1 MKPKLNEE
9 TLTAYALGE
18 LDDDSR
24 AAIEQELA
32 NNPEAQEMVE
42 EIRAVSELATAAFSE
57 QVKASETE
65 RTLTYE
71 ALAGV
76 EPSASEPA
84 DNGTV
89 TRFRMGRSALALAAM
104 ALICVG
110 IFAALYP
117 SAKTSF
123 RTQLANK
130 FSLGDSMA
138 PNTQGQ
144 QAILPNDPRREIS
157 ALRSHDEADSQSEN
171 SSNEMS
177 WWQEFKRNVTGEI
190 QQEPN
195 KVRVDDLVLTY
206 SDSAGTAVDVS
217 DTDAGAPQ
225 VESKNVESGEV
236 FFGGA
241 IAVVPGDGGVNASRE
256 TITIVA
262 AFPSVAESVAAR
274 PSQAVGGGR
283 AELRLGIPGLGGGGF
298 GAGAQGG
305 GGVAGGGFGGGG
317 GDSARNGTTVFK
329 SLPPV
334 AAPQS
339 SGGLQNVEV
348 TGSLNIRNNFYAPE
362 EAIAPA
368 PSRSSFG
375 KDIIAHKAIPPLN
388 QSGPGVPETEPVL
401 GFDFQDQLNE
411 QVIAPAPS
419 RSSLGKDISPK
430 GAPQSIERELERL
443 EQQLQALAYL
453 DAKNSVSE
461 HKYEERILV
470 ADRADAPPVAPVPPA
485 PQVSPGSETYSFIQD
500 NPFIAVSRQPLS
512 TFSIDVDTASYSNM
526 RRFLT
531 QNTRPPK
538 NAVRVEE
545 LINYF
550 SYDYAPPEGE
560 DPFSANIEVASSP
573 WNQGTRLVRIGLKGS
588 ELTNEER
595 PPTNLVFL
603 IDVSGSM
610 RPANKLPLL
619 QQGLAMLA
627 RQMREEDRVAM
638 VVYAGNSGLV
648 LPSTAGNQQSAILG
662 ALERLNAGG
671 STNGGA
677 GIELA
682 YNTAVQNFIPGGV
695 NRVVL
700 ATDGDFNVGITDRN
714 ALVNLIEAKAKSGVF
729 LSVLGFGMGNLQDD
743 NLEGLAN
750 KGNGNYAYIDTLREA
765 RKVLVE
771 EMAGTLVTIAKDVKI
786 QVEFNPAQVKAYRLV
801 GYENRL
807 LAARDFN
814 DDAKDAGEIGA
825 GHTVTAL
832 YEIVSKDGAF
842 PTAGVDALKYQTPQ
856 PAKTEIVED
865 QGDGELLT
873 VKLRY
878 KQPEGNTSKL
888 LEFPVMDEGAM
899 LGQAS
904 TDFRFATSV
913 AGFGMLL
920 RNGTSDAQGLNF
932 EAIRS
937 LAQSALGEDRHGY
950 RAEFLSLVDQARQ
963 LITPQQYVTGAV
975 ILKGIYVTDVGASVQ
990 LLTPQGDL
998 SLDQGAQG
1006 GGYQILSIDT
1016 GAGCVDVLNLS
1027 TGQRSRIC
1035 I

>member
-1 MKPKLNEE
+1 LQTLGYGPEDGQAEPKN
-9 TLTAYALGE
+9 
-18 LDDDSR
+18 D
-24 AAIEQELA
+24 
-32 NNPEAQEMVE
+32 
-42 EIRAVSELATAAFSE
+42 
-57 QVKASETE
+57 
-65 RTLTYE
+65 
-71 ALAGV
+71 
-76 EPSASEPA
+76 
-84 DNGTV
+84 
-89 TRFRMGRSALALAAM
+89 RF
-104 ALICVG
+104 
-110 IFAALYP
+110 
-117 SAKTSF
+117 
-123 RTQLANK
+123 
-130 FSLGDSMA
+130 
-138 PNTQGQ
+138 
-144 QAILPNDPRREIS
+144 
-157 ALRSHDEADSQSEN
+157 
-171 SSNEMS
+171 
-177 WWQEFKRNVTGEI
+177 
-190 QQEPN
+190 
-195 KVRVDDLVLTY
+195 
-206 SDSAGTAVDVS
+206 
-217 DTDAGAPQ
+217 
-225 VESKNVESGEV
+225 
-236 FFGGA
+236 
-241 IAVVPGDGGVNASRE
+241 
-256 TITIVA
+256 
-262 AFPSVAESVAAR
+262 
-274 PSQAVGGGR
+274 
-283 AELRLGIPGLGGGGF
+283 
-298 GAGAQGG
+298 
-305 GGVAGGGFGGGG
+305 
-317 GDSARNGTTVFK
+317 
-329 SLPPV
+329 
-334 AAPQS
+334 
-339 SGGLQNVEV
+339 
-348 TGSLNIRNNFYAPE
+348 
-362 EAIAPA
+362 
-368 PSRSSFG
+368 
-375 KDIIAHKAIPPLN
+375 
-388 QSGPGVPETEPVL
+388 
-401 GFDFQDQLNE
+401 
-411 QVIAPAPS
+411 
-419 RSSLGKDISPK
+419 
-430 GAPQSIERELERL
+430 
-443 EQQLQALAYL
+443 
-453 DAKNSVSE
+453 
-461 HKYEERILV
+461 LV
-470 ADRADAPPVAPVPPA
+470 ADRADAPLVAPVPPA

-531 QNTRPPK
+531 QNTRPPR

-610 RPANKLPLL
+610 SPANKLPLL
-619 QQGLAMLA
+619 KQGLAMLA

-662 ALERLNAGG
+662 ALERLKSGG

-700 ATDGDFNVGITDRN
+700 ATDGDFNVGLTDRN

-814 DDAKDAGEIGA
+814 DDTKDAGEIGA

-832 YEIVSKDGAF
+832 YEIVSKDGVF
-842 PTAGVDALKYQTPQ
+842 PTAGVDALKYQTPP
-856 PAKTEIVED
+856 PAKTEIVAD

-888 LEFPVMDEGAM
+888 LEFPVMDEGVM

-920 RNGTSDAQGLNF
+920 RNGTSNAQGLNF
-932 EAIRS
+932 EAVRS
-937 LAQSALGEDRHGY
+937 LAQSALGDDRHGY
-950 RAEFLSLVDQARQ
+950 RAEFLSLVDRARQ
-963 LITPQQYVTGAV
+963 LITPQPYSSGAV
-975 ILKGIYVTDVGASVQ
+975 TLKGIYIQGGGAVAHLQ
-990 LLTPQGDL
+990 TPQGEFRL
-998 SLDQGAQG
+998 KEGARG
-1006 GGYQILSIDT
+1006 NGYLVVRIDA
-1016 GAGCVDVLNLS
+1016 GAGCVYIESVNG
-1027 TGQRSRIC
+1027 GQQSRIC
-1035 I
+1035 V

>member
-1 MKPKLNEE
+1 MKPELNEE

-32 NNPEAQEMVE
+32 TNPDAREIVE
-42 EIRAVSELATAAFSE
+42 EIRAVGELATAAFSE
-57 QVKASETE
+57 EVKTSETE

-76 EPSASEPA
+76 ETSASEPA
-84 DNGTV
+84 DHGTV
-89 TRFRMGRSALALAAM
+89 TRFRMSRSAFALAAM

-123 RTQLANK
+123 RTQLAK
-130 FSLGDSMA
+130 FSQGDGMA

-144 QAILPNDPRREIS
+144 QAISPNDPRREIS
-157 ALRSHDEADSQSEN
+157 ELESHDEAASQPEN
-171 SSNEMS
+171 SSSEAS
-177 WWQEFKRNVTGEI
+177 WWQEFKRNVLYLDDGSPAREI
-190 QQEPN
+190 QQEPR
-195 KVRVDDLVLTY
+195 VRVDDLTLTY
-206 SDSAGTAVDVS
+206 SDSAGTAGDVS
-217 DTDAGAPQ
+217 DTDAELSPVRVAADRPTSEFD
-225 VESKNVESGEV
+225 VFSEFNVVVTDTGNDSTLESGNGGFDPRTGDGVRAEGQTDMV
-236 FFGGA
+236 FGGA
-241 IAVVPGDGGVNASRE
+241 LQRVGGDG
-256 TITIVA
+256 
-262 AFPSVAESVAAR
+262 
-274 PSQAVGGGR
+274 R
-283 AELRLGIPGLGGGGF
+283 A
-298 GAGAQGG
+298 
-305 GGVAGGGFGGGG
+305 
-317 GDSARNGTTVFK
+317 
-329 SLPPV
+329 
-334 AAPQS
+334 
-339 SGGLQNVEV
+339 GGLQNVEV
-348 TGSLNIRNNFYAPE
+348 GGSARIRAGNTVTLLSAAPEAIEESLQRNVAESAQFAKKPADSAVGGVALSEPRAKAKPNAEADFRAFIPRSPQSAPPSGNNGSLETKLGIRLSPQNDP
-362 EAIAPA
+362 P
-368 PSRSSFG
+368 PRSSFG
-375 KDIIAHKAIPPLN
+375 KDIISHKAIPPLN
-388 QSGPGVPETEPVL
+388 QPGPGVPETAPVL

-411 QVIAPAPS
+411 
-419 RSSLGKDISPK
+419 RK
-430 GAPQSIERELERL
+430 
-443 EQQLQALAYL
+443 
-453 DAKNSVSE
+453 
-461 HKYEERILV
+461 EERILV
-470 ADRADAPPVAPVPPA
+470 ADRPDAPPVAPVPPA

-538 NAVRVEE
+538 NAVRVED

-588 ELTNEER
+588 ELSSEER

-619 QQGLAMLA
+619 KQGLAMLA

-700 ATDGDFNVGITDRN
+700 ATDGDFNVGVTNRN

-814 DDAKDAGEIGA
+814 DDTKDAGEIGA

-832 YEIVSKDGAF
+832 YEIVSKDGVF

-920 RNGTSDAQGLNF
+920 RNGTSNAQGLNF
-932 EAIRS
+932 ESVRS

-963 LITPQQYVTGAV
+963 LITPQQYSSGSV
-975 ILKGIYVTDVGASVQ
+975 ILKGIYVRGGGAVVQ
-990 LLTPQGDL
+990 LGTPQGDFRL
-998 SLDQGAQG
+998 GQGEQG
-1006 GGYQILSIDT
+1006 GGYQILSIDAS
-1016 GAGCVDVLNLS
+1016 AGCVDVLNVS